1 MPLSNGRIAVCV
13 PTAGANGIRRGR
25 EIVGLAAEKDQIEGI
40 AQRIGRDGRRCRPVD
55 VAETAADHQSGL
67 RQLSGALRPHEE
79 DNIAAGR
86 QQPAAEISADR
97 PSTDHQNSHN
107 HPAERDVTE
116 RRKPSP

>member
-1 MPLSNGRIAVCV
+1 MGHAVEQRQDRGLCSNGRRER
-13 PTAGANGIRRGR
+13 IRRGR

-55 VAETAADHQSGL
+55 VAETAADHQAGL
-67 RQLSGALRPHEE
+67 RQLSGTLRPHEE
-79 DNIAAGR
+79 DNIAACR

-107 HPAERDVTE
+107 HPTE
-116 RRKPSP
+116 RGAT